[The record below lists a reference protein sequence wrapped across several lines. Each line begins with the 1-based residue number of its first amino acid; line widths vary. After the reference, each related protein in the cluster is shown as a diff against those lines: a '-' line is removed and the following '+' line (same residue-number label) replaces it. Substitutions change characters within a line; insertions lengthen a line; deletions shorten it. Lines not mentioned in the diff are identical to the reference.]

1 MNKNQINQI
10 LNYSLIILYLI
21 IGFVPNLNAID
32 KIGPQFLYLSIL
44 NSATIVYLI
53 SNKGYLKI
61 LKKTF
66 ENNLILY
73 LLFLFWSWSLISLF
87 HAFNKIETIIEASRI
102 FIYLISYVNLL
113 ILIKFTKI
121 DTKKVLLGFSLVLGI
136 EVLLVLNRFYEI
148 FLSDL
153 NTEIIFGRNLELRAF
168 TGNINITAFTMALKT
183 PFLILFL
190 SKKKSIHYLLKVLT
204 ISIVFFTIGKSPNN
218 F

>member
-44 NSATIVYLI
+44 NSATILYLI
-53 SNKGYLKI
+53 SNGGYLKI
-61 LKKTF
+61 LKKNF

-121 DTKKVLLGFSLVLGI
+121 DANKVLI
-136 EVLLVLNRFYEI
+136 EAGKKLYDTIVLLNK
-148 FLSDL
+148 DW
-153 NTEIIFGRNLELRAF
+153 TQLEDNIQNDWSI
-168 TGNINITAFTMALKT
+168 NIN
-183 PFLILFL
+183 
-190 SKKKSIHYLLKVLT
+190 
-204 ISIVFFTIGKSPNN
+204 
-218 F
+218 